1 MKFLLAILFITAFS
15 MAVANP
21 ETDNLRK
28 FLNKFF
34 KTIKGESWVLSD
46 DCFGQ
51 SSEAIIQNI
60 ITSIQASDYL
70 KALQLLNDLK
80 NSISSNCPIQELED
94 ISLAVTNAVANGTIA
109 KNVISHVLDLT
120 ALISQ
125 ESSKLS
131 SLDAEEI
138 GYFLGR
144 LYKILVVGQ
153 AKKQLKFLS
162 AKQTKFSLQGRGSDF
177 LTGFIKAT
185 SSVPFENNQC
195 FGKAKVFLPQLGDAI
210 DALINAFINKSGI
223 KEAFLNV
230 MAYASKINEVETY
243 CHFIALGTQ
252 FISIDGVV
260 IIAKITARI
269 TKNLL
274 TLVNHVKEGV
284 KAFLKKDYTE
294 AGSRV
299 GAIFQIVFKYSNE

>member
-1 MKFLLAILFITAFS
+1 M
-15 MAVANP
+15 NP
-21 ETDNLRK
+21 
-28 FLNKFF
+28 
-34 KTIKGESWVLSD
+34 
-46 DCFGQ
+46 
-51 SSEAIIQNI
+51 
-60 ITSIQASDYL
+60 
-70 KALQLLNDLK
+70 
-80 NSISSNCPIQELED
+80 
-94 ISLAVTNAVANGTIA
+94 
-109 KNVISHVLDLT
+109 
-120 ALISQ
+120 
-125 ESSKLS
+125 
-131 SLDAEEI
+131 EEI